1 MRETESLGV
10 VSRFRVVDAVEDMIV
25 VGLIGTERFACPVGY
40 EQGEE
45 IEVRAHVCCE
55 NRVVQM
61 RG

>member
-1 MRETESLGV
+1 VE
-10 VSRFRVVDAVEDMIV
+10 SRFRVVDAVEDMIV